1 MAKRNATN
9 SWEMAKMAYKVA
21 HFSGHWPLFICH
33 SPRALPLTSNL
44 CATGPRLICISWQLL
59 LGIISA
65 RVVCVFPVDK
75 EYGEK

>member
-1 MAKRNATN
+1 MRQIAGKWQKWLTKLRILVAT
-9 SWEMAKMAYKVA
+9 
-21 HFSGHWPLFICH
+21 GHSSFVILH
-33 SPRALPLTSNL
+33 GLLTSNL